1 MFYRR
6 GYNLYRDRAVIEQIA
21 DSIRTAGYDPYAQ
34 LCGYLSTG
42 NDSYITRQGNARDLI
57 KQVDKTA
64 LEAFLIILKTKQS

>member
-1 MFYRR
+1 MYT
-6 GYNLYRDRAVIEQIA
+6 DRAVLEQIA

-34 LCGYLSTG
+34 LYGYLSTG

-57 KQVDKTA
+57 KQVDKTT